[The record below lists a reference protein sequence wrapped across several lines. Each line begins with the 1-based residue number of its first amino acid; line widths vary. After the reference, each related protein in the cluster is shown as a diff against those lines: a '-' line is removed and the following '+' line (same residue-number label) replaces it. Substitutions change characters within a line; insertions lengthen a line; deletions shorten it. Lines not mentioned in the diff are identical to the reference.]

1 MRIGNHLGTRFGVWN
16 GRHAWFWFVA
26 DARCNGAAVGA
37 AANEA
42 DAICEARCSI
52 EEMATLRPGTAQSRP
67 SIKTAVN
74 RGRAGA
80 PADAVRQTLIQTD
93 CLETEG

>member
-1 MRIGNHLGTRFGVWN
+1 MWIGNHLGTRFGIWH

-26 DARCNGAAVGA
+26 DVRCNGAAVGA

-42 DAICEARCSI
+42 DAICEARRSI
-52 EEMATLRPGTAQSRP
+52 EEMATLRPGTAQSRG

-74 RGRAGA
+74 RSRACA
-80 PADAVRQTLIQTD
+80 PTDAVRQTLIQTD
-93 CLETEG
+93 CLKTEG